1 MPSLYL
7 KGDTYYISVQYNG
20 IRKTRSL
27 KTKDISVAKQ
37 LKPLL
42 YYDLVNQI
50 INKDKLKK
58 LITAK
63 KLFNVYMAHDHNW
76 SSETRRNTQY
86 IIGAYLDKRT
96 LPKNKASAD
105 SYKRRINT
113 MLNWGIKNKYQC
125 SDLIKFKLASSPPSR
140 NRIFND
146 DEIEIIISKFNP
158 RLFRQFCEFAY
169 NTGAR
174 SGEIRQLS
182 KDNIHNGN
190 ILVNG
195 KTGTRTIKIN
205 KRAKEL
211 LGNYDYTRSYI
222 SHQFKSQARLF
233 AIRNARFHD
242 LRRTFGYKL
251 IKKGMS
257 IYQVSKLLGHKSVIT
272 TENHYA
278 PLLVNDIKDFT
289 L

>member
-63 KLFNVYMAHDHNW
+63 KLFNVYMAHNHNW

-86 IIGAYLDKRT
+86 IIGAYLDKRI

-125 SDLIKFKLASSPPSR
+125 SDLIKFKLASSCPL
-140 NRIFND
+140 
-146 DEIEIIISKFNP
+146 EIEY
-158 RLFRQFCEFAY
+158 LMMM
-169 NTGAR
+169 
-174 SGEIRQLS
+174 
-182 KDNIHNGN
+182 
-190 ILVNG
+190 
-195 KTGTRTIKIN
+195 
-205 KRAKEL
+205 
-211 LGNYDYTRSYI
+211 
-222 SHQFKSQARLF
+222 
-233 AIRNARFHD
+233 
-242 LRRTFGYKL
+242 KL
-251 IKKGMS
+251 
-257 IYQVSKLLGHKSVIT
+257 KL
-272 TENHYA
+272 
-278 PLLVNDIKDFT
+278 
-289 L
+289 